1 MLLCHIQSKVA
12 RKSRFDGKQTCRLA
26 FIFLI
31 CFGGGGGG
39 GVLGFVLFLI
49 SLSWFRPCNAA
60 KKGSSN
66 TERGKLDWMG
76 NKPWI
81 TCICR
86 LASCARS
93 SMLTIIKIKLKLH
106 WFAIGQI
113 FNKRWKDNANT
124 YDTQQFIS
132 VRLWRINTWYSD
144 IFKIQK
150 VKPFNQQTTVL

>member
-1 MLLCHIQSKVA
+1 MQSKVA
-12 RKSRFDGKQTCRLA
+12 RKSRFDGEQTCRLA

-39 GVLGFVLFLI
+39 GGRVLGFVLFLI
-49 SLSWFRPCNAA
+49 SLSWFTPCNAA

-66 TERGKLDWMG
+66 TERSKLDWMG

-86 LASCARS
+86 PASCGRS
-93 SMLTIIKIKLKLH
+93 WMLAIIKIKLKLH
-106 WFAIGQI
+106 WFAVGQI
-113 FNKRWKDNANT
+113 FTKRWKDNANT
-124 YDTQQFIS
+124 YDTQEFIS
-132 VRLWRINTWYSD
+132 VRLWRMNTWYSD

-150 VKPFNQQTTVL
+150 VKPFKQQTMVL